1 MSDMHQGEVKI
12 QEEVDIVAVRKA
24 VREASAAGGFGVTDV
39 TRIVTSASELAR
51 NVYAYAGFGVM
62 RWRLLNTNGRS
73 GIELT
78 FEDHGPGIL
87 NLDQAMTEGY
97 TSGGGLGMGLPGSKR
112 LMGEMEIA
120 SEAGKGTT
128 VTVRKWLGR
137 T

>member
-1 MSDMHQGEVKI
+1 MTDMSQGEVFI
-12 QEEVDIVAVRKA
+12 DEEVDIVAVRKA

-51 NVYAYAGFGVM
+51 NVYAYAGSGVM

-78 FEDHGPGIL
+78 FEDHGPGIAD
-87 NLDQAMTEGY
+87 LDQAMTEGY

-112 LMGEMEIA
+112 LMGEMEIE
-120 SEAGKGTT
+120 SEAGKGTM